1 MKLFNRLS
9 ARYKKKEIDET
20 ANPEYH
26 KEEYHDTFNSL
37 SIQYWFSVFSWQ
49 KKRFIQH
56 RQTLMQI

>member
-26 KEEYHDTFNSL
+26 KEEYHDTFNNL
-37 SIQYWFSVFSWQ
+37 SIQY
-49 KKRFIQH
+49 
-56 RQTLMQI
+56 